1 MILSATTYA
10 FGIVA
15 ALAVLVVIFALLR
28 RGTLRERHAVWWL
41 VAGVFA
47 LVIAVFPHLLVWAS
61 KVLGVEVPANLVFFV
76 AIALLVLLT
85 LQHSA
90 ELTRAEDRIRVLAE
104 QAASLDLRLRM
115 LEAQTCAHREEGRD
129 D

>member
-115 LEAQTCAHREEGRD
+115 LEAQTRAHREEGRD